1 MDKIQKKNIVCVQ
14 HFSVTLRL
22 NYLKGE
28 AWRNNVSL
36 IVFFEIEKKE
46 WISVKIRRDK

>member
-1 MDKIQKKNIVCVQ
+1 MDKVQKKRTVCVQ

-28 AWRNNVSL
+28 AWRNNVSES
-36 IVFFEIEKKE
+36 VFFDNREKGMDLGYNKA
-46 WISVKIRRDK
+46 